1 MTVTPCT
8 SANAAELGHAPEA
21 PAWPLRCRTAD
32 AGCTEARAYP
42 DAHTADLS
50 TADLRARLKNNGG
63 GCGSCCEWRKNF

>member
-21 PAWPLRCRTAD
+21 PAWPLRCRTD
-32 AGCTEARAYP
+32 AVGFMVAGPCL

-50 TADLRARLKNNGG
+50 TVNLRKRLKNNGG
-63 GCGSCCEWRKNF
+63 DCGSC

>member
-8 SANAAELGHAPEA
+8 TPQGAALERDQEA
-21 PAWPLRCRTAD
+21 PARPLLCRTAD

-50 TADLRARLKNNGG
+50 TANLRARLKNNGG
-63 GCGSCCEWRKNF
+63 GCGSC